1 MLGAVFD
8 VGLDGVPWYPTRET
22 SLSGSGSG
30 SKSGL
35 TTLGSSESCR
45 DKIFDTFPFRVFEQ
59 QIGID

>member
-1 MLGAVFD
+1 MDAVFEF
-8 VGLDGVPWYPTRET
+8 GPDGVPWYPTRET
-22 SLSGSGSG
+22 SLSGPG

-35 TTLGSSESCR
+35 TTLGLSESCR

>member
-8 VGLDGVPWYPTRET
+8 VGPDGVPWYPTRET
-22 SLSGSGSG
+22 SLSGSGS
-30 SKSGL
+30 KYGL